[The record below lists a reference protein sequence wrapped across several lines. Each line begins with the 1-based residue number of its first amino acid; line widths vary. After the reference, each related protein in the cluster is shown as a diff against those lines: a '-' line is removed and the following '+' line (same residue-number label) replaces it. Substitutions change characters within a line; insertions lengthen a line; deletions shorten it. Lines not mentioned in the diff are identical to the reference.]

1 MELVRVIL
9 FLAVMLVL
17 PFAFCGRASAQGIDP
32 ATLLNP
38 TPDSWPIYHGDYSGQ
53 RHSLLSQITPAN
65 VRELTLAWA
74 FQTGQT
80 TQIKSSP
87 IVASGI
93 LYVSIPD
100 HVWAVDAR
108 TGAPIWHYNY
118 PPNEGSHIGN
128 RGVALYKDSVYF
140 ATPDNHVV
148 CLNARDGK
156 VRWDVVLAD
165 VKEGY
170 WTSVAPLIVRD
181 HVLVG
186 LSGDFDNIPGML
198 KSLDAETG
206 QLQWTF
212 YSTSPP
218 GTLGS
223 PSGGATGGNMWI
235 TGTYDPEQNLVFV
248 GTGNPT
254 PVLAAQLRPGDNL
267 WTCSIVALNPDTGK
281 LVWGFQASPHDTH
294 DWDAVEVPVLVDGT
308 FNGSPKKM
316 LLQASRNGY
325 FFVLDR
331 TSGKSLLTVPFA
343 TVNWAKGIDAE
354 GRPIPDP
361 AKYPNREGV
370 LVAPN
375 ESGATNFRPPSFDP
389 KTGLFIV
396 SAQDGYGIYFFKSDF
411 GAYGWA
417 GADYGVAGKA
427 YLRAIDYQTGKI
439 VWNHPIGDGAG
450 TAGVLTSD
458 TGLTFSGDNAG
469 NVMAL
474 RTSDGVTLW
483 HQAIGRVNNGPITY
497 ELDGKQYLVVG
508 GGSSLYAFALSK
520 GKPR

>member
-1 MELVRVIL
+1 MRPLSTL
-9 FLAVMLVL
+9 GMGLVL
-17 PFAFCGRASAQGIDP
+17 TAICWAQGVDP
-32 ATLLNP
+32 KDLLHP
-38 TPDSWPIYHGDYSGQ
+38 PADSWLNFHGGYSGQ
-53 RHSLLSQITPAN
+53 RHTGLAEITPQN
-65 VRELTLAWA
+65 VGSLQQVWR
-74 FQTGQT
+74 FQTGQN
-80 TQIKSSP
+80 QSIKGSP
-87 IVASGI
+87 ILANGI
-93 LYVSIPD
+93 LYVTTPD
-100 HVWAVDAR
+100 NIWAIDAR
-108 TGAPIWHYNY
+108 TAKTLWHYQN
-118 PPNEGSHIGN
+118 PANTAFHIGH
-128 RGVALYKDSVYF
+128 RGAAVYKDLVYLTTPDCHLVAL
-140 ATPDNHVV
+140 
-148 CLNARDGK
+148 NAKDGK
-156 VRWDVVLAD
+156 VKWDVVIAD
-165 VKEGY
+165 YKRGY
-170 WTSVAPLIVRD
+170 WSTNAPLIVGN
-181 HVLVG
+181 HVMVG
-186 LSGDFDNIPGML
+186 VSGDFDNLPGQL
-198 KSLDAETG
+198 KSVDAETG
-206 QLQWTF
+206 ATQWIF
-212 YSTSPP
+212 YSTPPP
-218 GTLGS
+218 GKKE
-223 PSGGATGGNMWI
+223 PASGGATGGQMWT
-235 TGTYDPEQNLVFV
+235 TGTYDSDLNLVYV

-254 PVLAAQLRPGDNL
+254 PVLNGDVRPGDNP

-281 LVWGFQASPHDTH
+281 LVWGFQASPHDMH
-294 DWDAVEVPVLVDGT
+294 DWDANEVP
-308 FNGSPKKM
+308 
-316 LLQASRNGY
+316 LLADADFRGQPRKLLMQASRNGY

-389 KTGLFIV
+389 RTGLFIV